1 MTAPLLGA
9 RKIYV
14 TGSRQDIRV
23 PMREIALT
31 PSSARYGGNE
41 NLSLVLY
48 DTSGIYTDPQA
59 TIDLACGLPRLRT
72 AWIDERADTV
82 EAKLHFKVP
91 ESVSVTAPPFPTP
104 PQPLRARDNVAV
116 TQLEYARRGLVTPE
130 MEFVAIREQQRREQ
144 TVENLRGQ
152 RHAGDAWGLWLAHPS
167 LLNSYVMKSRVAGP
181 FFLITS
187 TILKA
192 SQ

>member
-1 MTAPLLGA
+1 MDRAARHPGRGAVPRRRFVPSLSGRTIVNITTALPLPTHLLSEKVTAPLLGA

-91 ESVSVTAPPFPTP
+91 ESVSVTAPPS
-104 PQPLRARDNVAV
+104 LHRHGHCVHV
-116 TQLEYARRGLVTPE
+116 T
-130 MEFVAIREQQRREQ
+130 M
-144 TVENLRGQ
+144 
-152 RHAGDAWGLWLAHPS
+152 
-167 LLNSYVMKSRVAGP
+167 SR
-181 FFLITS
+181 
-187 TILKA
+187 
-192 SQ
+192 